1 MQSTPNPSRVR
12 FTGPLAPFAPG
23 LVDEFA
29 RLGYPASTATA
40 KMQFAAHLSRWLAEC
55 GSGPAELTGPVV
67 DRFLIARRAGYSNYV
82 GVGAVRPIL
91 EYLQRVGAA
100 PVSAVEPP
108 ASPAE
113 ALLARF
119 GGYLTG
125 ERALTVPVAQ
135 AYCHWVRPFVADV
148 LWRGDIDR
156 CGELSAGEVTR
167 FLAARLP
174 GLSRKSA
181 QMTGCALRSLLRFLH
196 CEGIVEVGL
205 ADTVPSV
212 AYWKGAGLVR
222 PLDAG
227 QVRALLG
234 ACDPSDPV
242 GRRDLAVITL
252 MCRMGLRC
260 GEVAGL
266 RLEDIDWARGV
277 VTVHGK
283 GNRTDRLPLPVDVGQ
298 AVVDYLRGGRPATS
312 ARAVFVRAKAPYTAL
327 VNSGVSCIVAR
338 AARRAGLGTV
348 HGHRLRHTAASLT
361 LNAGAGLEQVAE
373 LLRHTSPVTTF
384 GYAKIDQKR
393 LALVARP
400 WPTMGETR

>member
-82 GVGAVRPIL
+82 GVDAVRPVL

-167 FLAARLP
+167 F
-174 GLSRKSA
+174 
-181 QMTGCALRSLLRFLH
+181 
-196 CEGIVEVGL
+196 
-205 ADTVPSV
+205 
-212 AYWKGAGLVR
+212 W
-222 PLDAG
+222 
-227 QVRALLG
+227 
-234 ACDPSDPV
+234 
-242 GRRDLAVITL
+242 RRDCLG
-252 MCRMGLRC
+252 CPG
-260 GEVAGL
+260 
-266 RLEDIDWARGV
+266 
-277 VTVHGK
+277 
-283 GNRTDRLPLPVDVGQ
+283 
-298 AVVDYLRGGRPATS
+298 S
-312 ARAVFVRAKAPYTAL
+312 
-327 VNSGVSCIVAR
+327 
-338 AARRAGLGTV
+338 RR
-348 HGHRLRHTAASLT
+348 
-361 LNAGAGLEQVAE
+361 
-373 LLRHTSPVTTF
+373 
-384 GYAKIDQKR
+384 K
-393 LALVARP
+393 
-400 WPTMGETR
+400 